1 MSDQD
6 LRALI
11 TQLHAKLGSGS
22 IDPENRKL
30 LATTLQDIEQ
40 ALARSD
46 TAAAP
51 ATPRLEAL
59 AVKFEAEHPAIADGL
74 RRLTDLLSSA
84 GI

>member
-46 TAAAP
+46 PAAAP